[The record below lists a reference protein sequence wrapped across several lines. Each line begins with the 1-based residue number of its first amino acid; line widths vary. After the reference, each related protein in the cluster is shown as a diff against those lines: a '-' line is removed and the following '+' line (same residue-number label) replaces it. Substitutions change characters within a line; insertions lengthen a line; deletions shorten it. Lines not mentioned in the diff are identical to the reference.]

1 MNCWLALLL
10 LAAPAA
16 VIARAL
22 DASPLLVFVLAALGI
37 VPLAG
42 LIGQSTEAL
51 AEHLGQGIG
60 GLLNATFGNAAE
72 IIIGLTA
79 LAAGLPQVVQ
89 ASLAGS
95 IIGNVLLVLG
105 TSMLI
110 GGWRYRRQQFQPRVA
125 GQYAAMLVLAV
136 IGMAIPSLLATIGES
151 TSPGA
156 IVVRGIELHELSIG
170 VAIILLMCYAA
181 YIAYS
186 VFGLHASREDMLS
199 QSDSRPEKDE
209 GEKHDIVHKKALERE
224 VVARQQSDERKP
236 LALLATWWKTTL
248 WFPIAVLAAVTAV
261 TAIISEVLV
270 SSIEPL
276 THQIGLSPFFV
287 GLIIIPIVGN
297 AAEHF
302 SAITSADHNH
312 MDITMAIT
320 SGSSIQIALL
330 AAPILVLFGA
340 LIGVPLDLN
349 FPLFEV
355 VLLAWRLHSLH
366 SSVWMENR
374 HGWRACC
381 CVLSISS
388 LRLVLSLHL
397 LPEKIA
403 LPAQCYRSR
412 PDSPCA
418 PSVSEISP
426 PWCRSCSMTCQMI
439 HWRVNE
445 YSSPLYVPSKT

>member
-1 MNCWLALLL
+1 MNRWLYLLL
-10 LAAPAA
+10 LAIPAA
-16 VIARAL
+16 VLAEAL
-22 DASPLLVFVLAALGI
+22 HATPLATFVLAALGI

-42 LIGQSTEAL
+42 LIGQSTEVL
-51 AEHLGQGIG
+51 AERLGQGIG

-95 IIGNVLLVLG
+95 IISNVLLVLG
-105 TSMLI
+105 TAMLV

-156 IVVRGIELHELSIG
+156 VVVRGIELHELSIG
-170 VAIILLMCYAA
+170 VGIILLACYGA

-186 VFGLHASREDMLS
+186 VFGLRAPQEDNPSFASSKLEDDTGVKHDTVNS
-199 QSDSRPEKDE
+199 SAKERDVVVQRQ
-209 GEKHDIVHKKALERE
+209 GEKRN
-224 VVARQQSDERKP
+224 P
-236 LALLATWWKTTL
+236 LTQLTTLWTTTL
-248 WFPIAVLAAVTAV
+248 WFPIAALAAATAVTAV
-261 TAIISEVLV
+261 ISEVLV
-270 SSIEPL
+270 STIEPL

-287 GLIIIPIVGN
+287 GLIILPIVGN

-302 SAITSADHNH
+302 SAITSAAHNR
-312 MDITMAIT
+312 MEITMAIT

-355 VLLAWRLHSLH
+355 VLFALAAALFAIISLDGE
-366 SSVWMENR
+366 STWLEGLLLCAFYLILAVSTFF
-374 HGWRACC
+374 AP
-381 CVLSISS
+381 IS
-388 LRLVLSLHL
+388 
-397 LPEKIA
+397 
-403 LPAQCYRSR
+403 
-412 PDSPCA
+412 
-418 PSVSEISP
+418 
-426 PWCRSCSMTCQMI
+426 
-439 HWRVNE
+439 
-445 YSSPLYVPSKT
+445 